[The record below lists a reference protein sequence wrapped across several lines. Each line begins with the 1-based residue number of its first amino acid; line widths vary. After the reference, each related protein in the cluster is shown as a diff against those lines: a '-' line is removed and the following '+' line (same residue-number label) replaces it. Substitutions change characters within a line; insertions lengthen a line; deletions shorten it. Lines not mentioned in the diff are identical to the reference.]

1 MLLTRLAT
9 LFPNDGAFLRHASMG
24 RKITAVRALMIA
36 VLLLSFVVSRSAVF
50 ASPLEDGYA
59 AYTRGD
65 YATALRAWRPL
76 AKGGNASA
84 QFNLGLMYDKGQGV
98 DQDFREAVKW
108 YRLAAVQGNASAQLS
123 LGLMYHKGQGVD
135 QDFHAAVQWFQSAA
149 AQGDVNAQVNLG
161 VMYANG
167 DGISQDFKEAM
178 KWFRLAAVQG
188 DTLAQFRLGLMYQ
201 RAEGV
206 PQDLLRGHM
215 WFTIAAAQGYVPAG
229 KKRDDLSKLM
239 TEEQIAQAEAMAR
252 KCEESRYKQCD

>member
-1 MLLTRLAT
+1 MAHFCDMRAW
-9 LFPNDGAFLRHASMG
+9 AG
-24 RKITAVRALMIA
+24 RSRQSRALMIA
-36 VLLLSFVVSRSAVF
+36 VLLLSFIVSRSAVF

-76 AKGGNASA
+76 AEGGNTSA

-108 YRLAAVQGNASAQLS
+108 YRLAAVQGNASAQLN

-135 QDFHAAVQWFQSAA
+135 QDFHATVQWFQSAA
-149 AQGDVNAQVNLG
+149 AQGAVNAQVNLG

-188 DTLAQFRLGLMYQ
+188 DTLAQFRLGLMYERADGGSSGLCTRTYVVQCSCCAGQ
-201 RAEGV
+201 R
-206 PQDLLRGHM
+206 RGG
-215 WFTIAAAQGYVPAG
+215 QKP
-229 KKRDDLSKLM
+229 R
-239 TEEQIAQAEAMAR
+239 
-252 KCEESRYKQCD
+252 